1 MVLFAPTKRLCI
13 VKRDMQNR
21 RNFLGW
27 HRPRH
32 LFGTEEPRKVYFNNT
47 CVERAR
53 RRFFDGLYYFS
64 FSSFSLKCLKKRD
77 NRYLPLSVSSL
88 IREILKKKKDRLD
101 EYSKNRD
108 NTTRTCFET
117 IFDNYVTLTSYS
129 TGHHR
134 LYCKSIVTIKII
146 RCFDFS
152 AK

>member
-64 FSSFSLKCLKKRD
+64 FSSFSLKCLKKKGQQISTSFCFITDTRD
-77 NRYLPLSVSSL
+77 L
-88 IREILKKKKDRLD
+88 EKKKDRLD

>member
-1 MVLFAPTKRLCI
+1 
-13 VKRDMQNR
+13 MQNR

-88 IREILKKKKDRLD
+88 IREILKKKKTDWMNIQ
-101 EYSKNRD
+101 K
-108 NTTRTCFET
+108 
-117 IFDNYVTLTSYS
+117 
-129 TGHHR
+129 
-134 LYCKSIVTIKII
+134 IVII
-146 RCFDFS
+146 RPERASKQFS
-152 AK
+152 IITLR